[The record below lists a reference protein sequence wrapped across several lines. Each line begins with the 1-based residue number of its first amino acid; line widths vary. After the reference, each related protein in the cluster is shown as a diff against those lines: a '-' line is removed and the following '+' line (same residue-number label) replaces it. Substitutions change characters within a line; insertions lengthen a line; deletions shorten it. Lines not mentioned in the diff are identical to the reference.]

1 MKGNPASPGGSLA
14 SKPTWSNTAGCS
26 TTSAFLRCDRKLH
39 WYSRSDRNE
48 TRLSVAGHAV
58 ARDLPGLGRAGIR
71 AEGDDPFGRHA
82 ATQLGDDEKAIADLV
97 AAFAKAFNAGDAA
110 AAAATYAEDALV
122 VDEHGERTE
131 GRAAIRAQLAASF
144 ADSPGST
151 IAIKVDS
158 LRFLGPDT
166 ALEEGRTT
174 ITPAGPGGVPEMTR
188 FTVVYI
194 KKNGQWLQS
203 AVRDE
208 LAHDLTPH
216 DRLKELE
223 WLVGD
228 WINESQDAV
237 VNTTCKWTDD
247 GNFLVREFTMKTQGQ
262 PVLSR
267 HAADRLG
274 PGEAPVQDLDLRLR
288 GRLRRGVL
296 DPRRRPVADQGGGR
310 ATGRPTRVGH
320 EYHHPSGQGPDE
332 LAIGRPH
339 PRRCRGRR
347 GSTSSPWCAS
357 HPSPASKIMS
367 FLSEHLLLFFQD
379 TLHDAH
385 TLETGPRHR
394 SGDPR
399 QPA

>member
-1 MKGNPASPGGSLA
+1 MKGIPAGPACLLKSR
-14 SKPTWSNTAGCS
+14 PTWSKTRGCS
-26 TTSAFLRCDRKLH
+26 TTSAYLLRCKPVAFDGPGQRGAGLGPRPK
-39 WYSRSDRNE
+39 RSDRNE
-48 TRLSVAGHAV
+48 TRLSVAGRAL
-58 ARDLPGLGRAGIR
+58 ARDLPGLRRPGVC
-71 AEGDDPFGRHA
+71 AEGARPLRPPRQPPSA
-82 ATQLGDDEKAIADLV
+82 GDDEKAIAGLV
-97 AAFAKAFNAGDAA
+97 AAFTKAFNAGDAA
-110 AAAATYAEDALV
+110 AAAATFAEDALV
-122 VDEHGERTE
+122 VDEQGERTE
-131 GRAAIRAQLAASF
+131 GRAAIRDQLAASF
-144 ADSPGST
+144 ADNPGST

-174 ITPAGPGGVPEMTR
+174 ITPAGPAGTPEITR
-188 FTVVYI
+188 FTVVYV

-274 PGEAPVQDLDLRLR
+274 RGQAPVQDLDLRLR
-288 GRLRRGVL
+288 RRLRRGVL
-296 DPRRRPVADQGGGR
+296 DPQRRPVGDQGRGR
-310 ATGRPTRVGH
+310 ATGRPARVGH

-332 LAIGRPH
+332 LAVGRPD
-339 PRRCRGRR
+339 PRRCR
-347 GSTSSPWCAS
+347 
-357 HPSPASKIMS
+357 
-367 FLSEHLLLFFQD
+367 
-379 TLHDAH
+379 
-385 TLETGPRHR
+385 
-394 SGDPR
+394 DPGVDEFTIVR
-399 QPA
+399 KPPEAGK